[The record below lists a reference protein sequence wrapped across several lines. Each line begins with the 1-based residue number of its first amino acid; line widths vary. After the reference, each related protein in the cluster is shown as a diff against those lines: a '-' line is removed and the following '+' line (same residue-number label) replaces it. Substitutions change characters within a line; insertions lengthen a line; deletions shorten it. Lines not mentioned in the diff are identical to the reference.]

1 MKTLLINLI
10 LIFSLSSRGNTL
22 YDFAEISKDG
32 AKIVSGL
39 GLNCG
44 SPNNW
49 GVFVEEFENI
59 ASNTQAF
66 ISELGLQT
74 GGAKDFPN
82 ICHVLTTNQINS
94 YREDTQRTVD
104 KKCVVRLPKPFKGCK
119 VHNTIT
125 TDKPIASYWW
135 PKYLIEVSEKG
146 NDHHESFTNNNAL
159 YKLNRGLAS
168 GLSNL
173 FDVGGVVKLASL
185 LELSMKGLEAT
196 GIAKKPKEGGS
207 LDSSKAIVLSPFEKM
222 RVTSNSQKNLKTLE
236 GSIWP
241 IVSSKVLAEGLTVC
255 GPDNL
260 KLGRETGGFGWDFKG
275 VPMTCP
281 VALSSDAYSYWDSG
295 IIDFLDPEFA
305 QGLLIGSNPLTCGM
319 AQAQNY
325 FSNER
330 GANSAPVGEQKEI
343 KNQQAGLNIKDK
355 MSLSKCSFPILGP
368 AQAIAKK
375 TLAMTDMKKWK
386 QVKCTL
392 WGNIAPRSSQLT
404 METDY
409 SYANTALK
417 FKLFSHEMF
426 GVPRGDN
433 ERWSIAYP
441 WEGSGSQESGGA
453 IGSFN
458 KFYDSSFS
466 ENIKK
471 VTGGKMDLPNNNS
484 SNRSEG
490 LFVVGDPRF
499 INASASIK
507 YIQNRTKEIAR
518 EASVISALATSTSG
532 LDPISR
538 SAAYSA
544 FEANRY
550 SNTAMGNSNSV
561 GGDKRIYTIWEKVSC
576 VGSTTRVKTTFP
588 VSVTAYSSCRDA
600 IKYEARKY
608 FQIKYLR
615 KLCDFL
621 GHSTGKPWK

>member
-1 MKTLLINLI
+1 MKILLISLNLF
-10 LIFSLSSRGNTL
+10 FSSSTLANAL
-22 YDFAEISKDG
+22 YDIAEISKDG

-49 GVFVEEFENI
+49 GVFVEEFQNI

-66 ISELGLQT
+66 ITELGLQT

-82 ICHVLTTNQINS
+82 VCHVLTTNQINS
-94 YREDTQRTVD
+94 YKEDTHRTVD
-104 KKCVVRLPKPFKGCK
+104 KKCVVKLPKPFKGCK

-146 NDHHESFTNNNAL
+146 NDHHESFTENNTL
-159 YKLNRGLAS
+159 FKLNRGIAN
-168 GLSNL
+168 GLSSL
-173 FDVGGVVKLASL
+173 FDVGGVVKLAGL
-185 LELSMKGLEAT
+185 MELSMKSLEAT
-196 GIAKKPKEGGS
+196 GIAKKPKTGNS
-207 LDSSKAIVLSPFEKM
+207 LDSSKAIVLSPLEKM
-222 RVTSNSQKNLKTLE
+222 RVTSNSQSNLKTLE
-236 GSIWP
+236 ASIWP

-255 GPDNL
+255 GPDNF
-260 KLGRETGGFGWDFKG
+260 KIGKETGGYGWDFKG

-281 VALSSDAYSYWDSG
+281 VALSADAYSYWDSG

-305 QGLLIGSNPLTCGM
+305 QSLLVGSNPLTCGM

-325 FSNER
+325 FSNEK
-330 GANSAPVGEQKEI
+330 SASSPPSGEQEEI
-343 KNQQAGLNIKDK
+343 KKKQSGLSLRDK

-375 TLAMTDMKKWK
+375 TLAMTDMRKWK

-426 GVPRGDN
+426 GVPRGEN

-441 WEGSGSQESGGA
+441 WEGSGTHEAEGA
-453 IGSFN
+453 LGSFN
-458 KFYDSSFS
+458 KIYDSSFGQ
-466 ENIKK
+466 NVKK
-471 VTGGKMDLPNNNS
+471 VTGGKMDLSNNNS

-499 INASASIK
+499 INASMSSK
-507 YIQNRTKEIAR
+507 YIANRTKELAR
-518 EASVISALATSTSG
+518 EASAISALATSTSG
-532 LDPISR
+532 LDPITR
-538 SAAYSA
+538 SAVYSA
-544 FEANRY
+544 FETARY
-550 SNTAMGNSNSV
+550 AKTSIGGSNAVSGY
-561 GGDKRIYTIWEKVSC
+561 KRIYTIWEKVSC

-588 VSVTAYSSCRDA
+588 VSITAYSSCRDA

-615 KLCDFL
+615 KLCNFL
-621 GHSTGKPWK
+621 GHTEGKPWK